1 VRTDEVKGLEFI
13 TALEP
18 VTYNYDIDAQA
29 AWKEENYGEA
39 DTAQWEGKYDIE
51 QIRFSGFLAQDVEAL
66 ANEIGY
72 DFSGVDAPK
81 NDKDV
86 YGLRYAEFVV
96 PLVKAVQEQQEMIE
110 ELKEEVEAS
119 VPSEVLE
126 NVVAENAA
134 LKQEMEALTNRLDQW
149 KIIFSSAA

>member
-1 VRTDEVKGLEFI
+1 MLSKRFKTDVRTDEVKGLEFI

-29 AWKEENYGEA
+29 AWKEENYGEK
-39 DTAQWEGKYDIE
+39 DSAQWEGKYDIE

-72 DFSGVDAPK
+72 SFSGVDAPN

-96 PLVKAVQEQQEMIE
+96 PLVKAMQEQQEQIE
-110 ELKEEVEAS
+110 ESVSKEE
-119 VPSEVLE
+119 LE
-126 NVVAENAA
+126 RNPPANYTSI
-134 LKQEMEALTNRLDQW
+134 LSTGTPFGGNNSFNRLTG
-149 KIIFSSAA
+149 